1 MLRLYRRIRY
11 GDTSTPKYITKQHR
25 WLYKNKW
32 VGIEKVCEHYHCEK
46 PSYTYFECAD
56 KLHMYRTVHSFDELL
71 NAYIHADTDLKLSD
85 VTDLSKQELEAIMSV
100 QKWFYDRRF
109 TKYLDE
115 LKEITDKIENMRF

>member
-1 MLRLYRRIRY
+1 M
-11 GDTSTPKYITKQHR
+11 
-25 WLYKNKW
+25 
-32 VGIEKVCEHYHCEK
+32 
-46 PSYTYFECAD
+46 
-56 KLHMYRTVHSFDELL
+56 HSFDELL

-100 QKWFYDRRF
+100 QKWFYDKRF

>member
-1 MLRLYRRIRY
+1 
-11 GDTSTPKYITKQHR
+11 
-25 WLYKNKW
+25 
-32 VGIEKVCEHYHCEK
+32 
-46 PSYTYFECAD
+46 
-56 KLHMYRTVHSFDELL
+56 VHTFDELL

>member
-32 VGIEKVCEHYHCEK
+32 VGIDKVYEHYNCDE
-46 PSYTYFECAD
+46 PSYTYIECD
-56 KLHMYRTVHSFDELL
+56 GKINMYQTVSSFDELL
-71 NAYIHADTDLKLSD
+71 NAYIHADTDLKLTD
-85 VTDLSKQELEAIMSV
+85 VTDLSKQELEIIMSV
-100 QKWFYDRRF
+100 NRWHYDKRF